1 MSEAAEAIA
10 DLDDEL
16 RRVGQDVTLRRIGT
30 DAPDTEAPGVR
41 AFVRG
46 YRPDELTGGIQQGDS
61 LVVLSPTGM
70 PAAFVIEPLGGNDRI
85 VVAGRSLNVE
95 YVDPVQIAG
104 ITVRINVAVRG

>member
-16 RRVGQDVTLRRIGT
+16 ARTGQDVTLRRIGT
-30 DAPDTEAPGVR
+30 DGPDKEAAGVR

-61 LVVLSPTGM
+61 LVVLSPSRT
-70 PAAFVIEPLGGNDRI
+70 PAVFVGQPLEANDRI
-85 VVAGRSLNVE
+85 VIAGRSRNVE

-104 ITVRINVAVRG
+104 VTVRINVLVRG